1 MAGSDSFSWR
11 KLLEWRTGGPLFDRL
26 LITDRQL
33 DDKQRTIA
41 LDMAA
46 ILTPRAS
53 RFFAAVTVLTLGP
66 DKKIADATRKLTP
79 AVTDLL
85 EVIGANPKKFDSAR
99 VRAQKALGD
108 FRAVADQRDR

>member
-41 LDMAA
+41 LDMW
-46 ILTPRAS
+46 PQS
-53 RFFAAVTVLTLGP
+53 
-66 DKKIADATRKLTP
+66 
-79 AVTDLL
+79 
-85 EVIGANPKKFDSAR
+85 
-99 VRAQKALGD
+99 
-108 FRAVADQRDR
+108 

>member
-41 LDMAA
+41 LDRW
-46 ILTPRAS
+46 PQS
-53 RFFAAVTVLTLGP
+53 
-66 DKKIADATRKLTP
+66 
-79 AVTDLL
+79 
-85 EVIGANPKKFDSAR
+85 
-99 VRAQKALGD
+99 
-108 FRAVADQRDR
+108 